1 MTVVMSLEANGL
13 LVNQKWILG
22 SRVLSNFAGEAVVVV
37 VVVVA

>member
-13 LVNQKWILG
+13 LANQKWILG
-22 SRVLSNFAGEAVVVV
+22 PRVSSNFAGEVVVVV